1 MLNNALFRKAL
12 LIIFISLPY
21 IAYAQYPHYSDESK
35 EYYSLGIK
43 SYKKKQYEE
52 AKNYF
57 EKCYKLDV
65 ETLGKDD
72 DRIYHA
78 IMWYGRCLYMMGEK
92 EEALQQYNRW
102 CYVEP
107 VNREKTILSDSLSHV
122 ADEYVKSGNIQK
134 ALETALIYSNIEL
147 KNVGECYWYAN
158 TLTTIASYYLQ
169 LNDKE
174 NSLNYNLKA
183 LSIRKKIF
191 GDAHIDCC
199 MSSNNVGDIYVMEGN
214 FVEASKYYVDAL
226 KNHLLLF
233 AEDDNAN
240 TLCNKIYN
248 SMLNAGTELVSSKG
262 VDNYVRTNLPS
273 KIVCYLFDILK
284 MTYFRQFQYPQAEYY
299 AKNILDLYKNSNDEN
314 EMTALAEY
322 GSILKAGGK
331 YMEALD
337 VFKRIEKQY
346 KDKHLD
352 DMHYAIS
359 SREYSEVQHILG
371 NRSDAY
377 NIGGESVRLFRN
389 IYDADKDYSSIIE
402 LSWMLTLQARYCN
415 ALGKFDEALSNI
427 DEGISILQ
435 NNKDSVPDCNSRVAR
450 SLITKA
456 KIVCDKGNYDE
467 AYDIINE
474 CILTIKQ
481 DTLCTIFDYANAMDI
496 STDIFCRKGQISD
509 AIVACDEFISIL
521 EQTSGKENERYLN
534 ALEKKAGIFTLVG
547 DYANAV
553 ALHEQAGNLAARLY
567 GNKSMNYVLVQ
578 NSASICK
585 YSLGDIKGALD
596 ISNKLCHNLD
606 LAEKGNEFILF
617 QVMFQKAVY
626 EMNLEMADLAIEDF
640 RFALDVYKT
649 FEKSADKSSTLYATE
664 STLYSN
670 LALAYNI
677 AKKKGEAEDA
687 FKNAKEILEKN
698 NLDNTISYAEMAVLR
713 SLVSKSHDEN
723 IASLLKAENIVSN
736 LLGKNNVFYENV
748 MTALIRQYIDLE
760 NVDSVETYASRYMD
774 VAISTIDNNRLN
786 LTNSA
791 RNNFWEKHDFIF
803 NNDIPYLTAKYNT
816 SNLCVLAYN
825 SALYHKGFMLNSNNL
840 VKNII
845 LQSNDSV
852 LIEHYT
858 KYQAIQQM
866 LTKELSN
873 KVCDNYENLKGMLQ
887 KEERFI
893 INRFSGLNNVL
904 KKTYKWNDVQ
914 KALGKDE
921 IAIEVLSF
929 VQENDDIKNIAVC
942 VDDKCQVPFV
952 IELYEDS
959 YIDSLIITE
968 GLISDKTLSALVSP
982 FNNIIKK
989 YKKIYFSPTGKLQ
1002 TIPLENIINDCM
1014 VYRVS
1019 STSQIC
1025 DQHITKLKTAS
1036 LYGGLDYN
1044 APLAGKNVPKDKKHP
1059 DLTYI
1064 YDDITREMREGAEYL
1079 PGTLTEVQEIH
1090 KILDGN
1096 NMSVLEY
1103 TESFGTEKKFKEM
1116 SGNSPNII
1124 HLATHGKYVPIKDV
1138 KEAKDSKNLNF
1149 LITNVDTS
1157 ILPFDDLI
1165 LSHSFLVFSG
1175 GNMLFKHEEI
1185 PEGEENGILT
1195 ALEISQLD
1203 FRNTDLVV
1211 MSACQSGLGDS
1222 GDEGVIGLQYGF
1234 KKAGVKSLLVSLDN
1248 VDDKAT
1254 EILMVAFY
1262 KNLMAGLSKCQSLK
1276 LAQETVRKTDGG
1288 KYSDTKYWASFVLI
1302 DALD

>member
-299 AKNILDLYKNSNDEN
+299 AKNIFDLYKNSNDEN

-377 NIGGESVRLFRN
+377 DIGGESVRLFRN

-415 ALGKFDEALSNI
+415 ALGKFDEALSNV
-427 DEGISILQ
+427 DEGISILN
-435 NNKDSVPDCNSRVAR
+435 NNKDSVPDWNSRVAR

-456 KIVCDKGNYDE
+456 KIVCDSGNHND
-467 AYDIINE
+467 AYNIITE
-474 CILTIKQ
+474 CISTIKQ
-481 DTLCTIFDYANAMDI
+481 DSLCTIFDYANALDV
-496 STDIFCRKGQISD
+496 STDILCKKGMIPE
-509 AIVACDEFISIL
+509 AVAACDEFISIL
-521 EQTSGKENERYLN
+521 EKTSGIDNDRYLN
-534 ALEKKAGIFTLVG
+534 AIEKKAAIFTLVG

-553 ALHEQAGNLAARLY
+553 ALHEQAGKLASKLY
-567 GNKSMNYVLVQ
+567 GSKSMNYVLVQ
-578 NSASICK
+578 TNAATCK
-585 YSLGDIKGALD
+585 YSLGDVVGALD
-596 ISNKLCHNLD
+596 ISNTLCQNLD
-606 LAEKGNEFILF
+606 LADSGNEYYLY
-617 QVMFQKAVY
+617 QVMFQKAIC
-626 EMNLEMADLAIEDF
+626 EMFLDMADLAIEDF
-640 RFALDVYKT
+640 KFALDVYKDI
-649 FEKSADKSSTLYATE
+649 ERQANKIPDIYATKA
-664 STLYSN
+664 TIYSN
-670 LALAYNI
+670 LALAYNQ
-677 AKKKGEAEDA
+677 AKKKAEAVDA
-687 FKNAKEILEKN
+687 IQKAKQILEKN

-748 MTALIRQYIDLE
+748 MTALIRQYIDVE

-786 LTNSA
+786 LTNAA
-791 RNNFWEKHDFIF
+791 RNNFWEKHDFVF
-803 NNDIPYLTAKYNT
+803 NNDIPHLAAKYN
-816 SNLCVLAYN
+816 SSKLCALAYN

-840 VKNII
+840 VKNTI

-852 LIEHYT
+852 LIEHY
-858 KYQAIQQM
+858 KRYQDVQQM
-866 LTKELSN
+866 LTNELAN
-873 KVCDNYENLKGMLQ
+873 KVSDNYGDLKETLQ
-887 KEERFI
+887 QEERFI
-893 INRFSGLNNVL
+893 LDKFSTLNDVL
-904 KKTYKWNDVQ
+904 TKTYKWEDVQ
-914 KALGKDE
+914 KALHKGE
-921 IAIEVLSF
+921 VAVEVLSYA
-929 VQENDDIKNIAVC
+929 QEDDNIKNVAVC
-942 VDDKCQVPFV
+942 IDSECQFPFL

-959 YIDSLIITE
+959 YIDSLINNE
-968 GLISDKTLSALVSP
+968 GLISGNTLHALASP
-982 FNNIIKK
+982 FNEITSK
-989 YKKIYFSPTGKLQ
+989 YKTVYFSPTGKLH
-1002 TIPLENIINDCM
+1002 TIPLENIIDGCV

-1025 DQHITKLKTAS
+1025 DSRTTNLNTAS

-1044 APLAGKNVPKDKKHP
+1044 ASIAGKTTKRDKKHS
-1059 DLTYI
+1059 DIAYI
-1064 YDDITREMREGAEYL
+1064 YEDIKRDLREGAEYL
-1079 PGTLTEVQEIH
+1079 PGTLTEVHEIR
-1090 KILDGN
+1090 KIMESN
-1096 NMSVLEY
+1096 NVAVMEY
-1103 TESFGTEKKFKEM
+1103 TESFGTENKFKEM

-1124 HLATHGKYVPIKDV
+1124 HLATHGKYLPIKDV
-1138 KEAKDSKNLNF
+1138 KEIKESKNLNF

-1157 ILPFDDLI
+1157 VLPFDDLI
-1165 LSHSFLVFSG
+1165 LSHSYLVFSG
-1175 GNMLFKHEEI
+1175 GNALFKHEDV
-1185 PEGEENGILT
+1185 PDGEENGILT
-1195 ALEISQLD
+1195 ALEIAQLD

-1248 VDDKAT
+1248 VDDRAT

-1262 KNLMAGLSKCQSLK
+1262 HNLLSGKSKSESLK

-1288 KYSDTKYWASFVLI
+1288 KYSNPKYWASFVLI